1 MAGGYLTG
9 PGDQIITE
17 PLLGSLQDNGGPTLT
32 QWIQNIN
39 IVCIVLGGPVR
50 AAMFVRTRGR
60 GWRIDIP
67 QQFAASLLLMA
78 VAFLILPLGIKL
90 AGPTARAP
98 SRGSS

>member
-1 MAGGYLTG
+1 MMAGGYLTG

-60 GWRIDIP
+60 GWRNRHP
-67 QQFAASLLLMA
+67 AAIRG
-78 VAFLILPLGIKL
+78 VAPLDGSRL
-90 AGPTARAP
+90 SHSSARDQTGGG
-98 SRGSS
+98 RRQERL